1 MIQLNKTDEFQE
13 WFNSLR
19 DVRVKQRIVSRLI
32 AVENGHF
39 GDTKPVGDGVYE
51 LRIHYGAGYRIYYTR
66 RGDTLYL
73 LLIGGDKSTQ
83 QRDIKKA
90 IKLAELTK
98 EDKS

>member
-39 GDTKPVGDGVYE
+39 GDTKPISNGVFE
-51 LRIHYGAGYRIYYTR
+51 MRIHYGAGYQIYYTR

-73 LLIGGDKSTQ
+73 LLVGGDKSTQ